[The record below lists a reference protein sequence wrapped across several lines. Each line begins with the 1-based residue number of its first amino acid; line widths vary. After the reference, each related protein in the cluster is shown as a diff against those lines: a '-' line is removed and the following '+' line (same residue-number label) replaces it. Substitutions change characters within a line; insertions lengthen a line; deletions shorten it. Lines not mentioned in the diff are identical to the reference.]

1 MASPSSSIGSC
12 GSPQSSEPFE
22 VLEFNFLPTP
32 MAASPAESSNSREPT
47 LEYDPMAAYNAV
59 APPHWDVEDFDFDA
73 PWSEDDASL
82 TDGEEDLQPLTDG
95 ELEEHGADDYSWEGN
110 QDSGD
115 STDGSVDSGAD
126 EDSDTDSGEGGEDD
140 DSDDDIGEDDDDNN
154 DGGEDDNDDGD
165 GVGANSGSSSG
176 EDDDDDLPPIKRYR
190 RSGALD

>member
-1 MASPSSSIGSC
+1 MAPPSSSVGSC
-12 GSPQSSEPFE
+12 GSPQSPEPFE
-22 VLEFNFLPTP
+22 VPEFNFLPTP
-32 MAASPAESSNSREPT
+32 MAASPAESSDSREPT
-47 LEYDPMAAYNAV
+47 PEYDPMAAYNAV

-82 TDGEEDLQPLTDG
+82 TDAEEDLQPLADG

-115 STDGSVDSGAD
+115 STDGSVDSSAD

-140 DSDDDIGEDDDDNN
+140 DDDDGGEDDDD
-154 DGGEDDNDDGD
+154 DDGNGD
-165 GVGANSGSSSG
+165 GANSSSSSG
-176 EDDDDDLPPIKRYR
+176 EDGDDDLPPIKHYR